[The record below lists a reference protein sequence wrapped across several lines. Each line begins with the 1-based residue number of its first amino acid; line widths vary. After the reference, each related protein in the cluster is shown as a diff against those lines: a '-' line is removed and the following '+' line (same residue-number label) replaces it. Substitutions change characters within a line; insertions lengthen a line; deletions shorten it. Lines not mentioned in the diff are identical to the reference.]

1 MLTEISMKEPKKI
14 ALFGYGGHAREV
26 AAQIG
31 QPVTFF
37 VDRKYARGKILSID
51 DFDPSEYAMMICV
64 AEPVDRE
71 SIEARLPKETTY
83 FTFVHRTAL
92 IMDPDVVSIG
102 PGSFVGAYSI
112 ITTNVQ
118 IGKHAILN
126 RAVHIG
132 HDTRIGDFF
141 SAMPGAI
148 VSGTCNLGD
157 RVYLG
162 TNSSVREKSKID
174 SDVTLGMNS
183 CLVEK
188 DYVTPGIYVGVP
200 AKILKLK
207 NDRTA

>member
-1 MLTEISMKEPKKI
+1 MKKPKKI
-14 ALFGYGGHAREV
+14 AIFGYGGHAREV

-37 VDRKYARGKILSID
+37 VDKKYARDKILSID
-51 DFDPSEYAMMICV
+51 EFDPSVYAMMICV
-64 AEPVDRE
+64 AEPINRE
-71 SIEARLPKETTY
+71 AIEARLPKETMY

-92 IMDPDVVSIG
+92 IMDPDLVSIG

-126 RAVHIG
+126 RAVQIG

-148 VSGTCNLGD
+148 VSGNCNVAD

-162 TNSSVREKSKID
+162 TNSSIREKSKID

-183 CLVEK
+183 CLVSKEW
-188 DYVTPGIYVGVP
+188 VGPGIYVGVP
-200 AKILKLK
+200 AKILKLEE
-207 NDRTA
+207 